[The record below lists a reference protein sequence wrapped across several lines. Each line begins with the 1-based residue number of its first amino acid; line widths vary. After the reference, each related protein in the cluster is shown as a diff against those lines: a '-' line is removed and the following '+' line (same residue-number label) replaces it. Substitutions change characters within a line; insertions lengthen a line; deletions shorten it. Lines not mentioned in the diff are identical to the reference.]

1 MAFKDITGNN
11 RVKSILS
18 KALAKGRLPNSLLFI
33 GPDGVGKYE
42 TALVVAK
49 ALNCLNKKDDACEA
63 CSACV
68 AINEDKEGG
77 VFPDVIRLS
86 PKNDTLSIDQMR
98 FLKNTCYLKPMVG
111 KKRVFVVKE
120 AEKMNDSAANSL
132 LKILEEPPLFS
143 HIILISNNPY
153 LILPTIKSRCQIVTF
168 SPVSREDIEKSL
180 IQRGYAAERAR
191 ILSLMAGGNLKLAV
205 EMDWNEVREIKARTW
220 NFFISFLSRD
230 NAVSGLNEL
239 VLKQK
244 TDGSDHLKEVLGIL
258 LSFCRDIILLK
269 QKGDIDL
276 LLNPDYLKDLTTAAE
291 RLPLNSLQSC
301 LSEIDR
307 ALYMMNKKVNV
318 NLNLSAAY
326 LRLSNLFG
334 ASSDKF

>member
-18 KALAKGRLPNSLLFI
+18 KALAKERLPNSLLFI

-42 TALVVAK
+42 SALVVAK
-49 ALNCLNKKDDACEA
+49 ALNCLNKNDDACET
-63 CSACV
+63 CSAC
-68 AINEDKEGG
+68 ASINEDVVGG
-77 VFPDVIRLS
+77 RFPDVITLG
-86 PKNDTLSIDQMR
+86 PKNDVLTIDQMR

-111 KKRVFVVKE
+111 KKRIFIVKE
-120 AEKMNDSAANSL
+120 AEKMNEHAANSL

-143 HIILISNNPY
+143 HIILISNNPF
-153 LILPTIKSRCQIVTF
+153 LLLSTIKSRCQILTF

-191 ILSLMAGGNLKLAV
+191 ILSLMADGNLKLAL
-205 EMDWNEVREIKARTW
+205 EMDWDEVKEIKKGAW
-220 NFFISFLSRD
+220 NFFMSLLYKD
-230 NAVSGLNEL
+230 NAASVLNEL
-239 VLKQK
+239 VLRQK
-244 TDGSDHLKEVLGIL
+244 MVGVDFLKEILGIL
-258 LSFCRDIILLK
+258 LSFCRDIILLN

-276 LLNPDYLKDLTTAAE
+276 LLNPDYLSDLKTAAE
-291 RLPLNSLQSC
+291 KLPLQSLQFC

-307 ALYMMNKKVNV
+307 TLYMMKKKVNL

-326 LRLSNLFG
+326 LRLSNLFLCE
-334 ASSDKF
+334 

>member
-49 ALNCLNKKDDACEA
+49 ALNCLNKKDDACET

-68 AINEDKEGG
+68 AINEDLEGG
-77 VFPDVIRLS
+77 RFPDVIRFS
-86 PKNDTLSIDQMR
+86 PKNDVLTIDQMR
-98 FLKNTCYLKPMVG
+98 FLKNACYLKPMVG
-111 KKRVFVVKE
+111 KKRVFIVKE
-120 AEKMNDSAANSL
+120 AEKMNESAANSL

-143 HIILISNNPY
+143 HIILISNNPF
-153 LILPTIKSRCQIVTF
+153 LILSTIKSRCQILTF
-168 SPVSREDIEKSL
+168 SPVSREDIERSL
-180 IQRGYAAERAR
+180 IQRGFAAERAG

-205 EMDWNEVREIKARTW
+205 EMDWNEVKEIKTRTW
-220 NFFISFLSRD
+220 DFFISLLFRD

-239 VLKQK
+239 VLKQR
-244 TDGSDHLKEVLGIL
+244 TDGLDYLKEILGIL

-269 QKGDIDL
+269 QGGDIEL
-276 LLNPDYLKDLTTAAE
+276 LLNPEYLKDLKTAAE
-291 RLPLNSLQSC
+291 RLPLQGFLSC
-301 LSEIDR
+301 LNEIDR
-307 ALYMMNKKVNV
+307 ALYMMNRKVNA

-326 LRLSNLFG
+326 LRLSNLFRCE
-334 ASSDKF
+334 